1 MSQHIEPAWSRKEA
15 KERGLKYYFTGKEC
29 SRGHLSA
36 RTASHAEC
44 IKCHAEDS
52 AAFKRTEKGKA
63 VTQRNSKTYYD
74 KNAELLRAKDRVKY
88 YQKQLDKALAD
99 VTNLSNQSTHN

>member
-1 MSQHIEPAWSRKEA
+1 MSQRTEPAWSRKEA

-52 AAFKRTEKGKA
+52 AAFKRTTKGKA
-63 VTQRNSKTYYD
+63 VAKRTSKTYYD
-74 KNAELLRAKDRVKY
+74 KNAELLRAKHRVKY

-99 VTNLSNQSTHN
+99 VTDLTNQSKNN